1 VDRAPTGLLHL
12 LRSAEIAF
20 VAPAADA
27 LAETTTPARRPPA
40 RRLRLPFSGWH
51 LVLFPIAAI
60 MVVPLVWMIIL
71 SLETKSQASS
81 FPPVLFP
88 SGLHFHNYVA
98 TWNAVP
104 FGDFFLNSLAYSAAT
119 VAGNLLFCSL
129 AAYAFARLHFFGRD
143 VLFVVLLA
151 TLMVPYQVLLI
162 PTFLI
167 VKHIG
172 MVNSIG
178 GLIMPNLCS
187 AFGIFMLRQFF
198 RTLPI
203 ELEEAARI
211 DGTSRLGI
219 LFKIVLPLSLPALAT
234 LAIIQF
240 MWSWNDFL
248 WPLIIIDSA
257 TRAPLQ
263 LGLSTLQGQHAT
275 EWNLLMAGTVMS
287 QIPMLVAFLIAQR
300 WFIRSIAFTG
310 IK

>member
-1 VDRAPTGLLHL
+1 MSVQPAVSVPERFPRLPD
-12 LRSAEIAF
+12 
-20 VAPAADA
+20 APAG
-27 LAETTTPARRPPA
+27 RR
-40 RRLRLPFSGWH
+40 RGRLPFSGWH
-51 LVLFPIAAI
+51 LFLAPVAAI
-60 MVVPLVWMIIL
+60 MLVPLIWMLIV
-71 SLETKSQASS
+71 SLETRQQATS
-81 FPPVLFP
+81 FPPQLIP
-88 SGLHFHNYVA
+88 SSLQFGNYSA
-98 TWNAVP
+98 AWNAVP
-104 FGDFFLNSLAYSAAT
+104 FAHYFINSLLYSAAT

-129 AAYAFARLHFFGRD
+129 AAYAFARIRFFGRD

-151 TLMVPYQVLLI
+151 TLMVPFQVILI

-167 VKHIG
+167 VKQLG
-172 MVNSIG
+172 MVDSIG

-234 LAIIQF
+234 LGIIQF

-248 WPLIIIDSA
+248 WPLIIIQSQAHD
-257 TRAPLQ
+257 TLQ
-263 LGLSTLQGQHAT
+263 LGLSQLQGAHFTQ
-275 EWNLLMAGTVMS
+275 WNLLMAGTLMS
-287 QIPMLVAFLIAQR
+287 QIPMLGAFLLAQR
-300 WFIRSIAFTG
+300 WFIRSVAFTG

>member
-1 VDRAPTGLLHL
+1 M
-12 LRSAEIAF
+12 
-20 VAPAADA
+20 
-27 LAETTTPARRPPA
+27 
-40 RRLRLPFSGWH
+40 RLPFSPWD
-51 LVLFPIAAI
+51 LFLAPVAAV
-60 MVVPLVWMIIL
+60 MLVPLVWMVIV
-71 SLETKSQASS
+71 SLESAQQAHS
-81 FPPVLFP
+81 FPPVLIP
-88 SGLHFHNYVA
+88 SALHFGNYSA
-98 TWNAVP
+98 AWNSVP
-104 FGDFFLNSLAYSAAT
+104 FGDFFLNSAMYALAT

-129 AAYAFARLHFFGRD
+129 AAYAFARIRFFGSN
-143 VLFVVLLA
+143 VLFIVLLA

-167 VKHIG
+167 VKKLG
-172 MVNSIG
+172 LVDSVG
-178 GLIMPNLCS
+178 GLIVPNLCS

-219 LFKIVLPLSLPALAT
+219 LFKIVLPLSMPALAT
-234 LAIIQF
+234 LGIIQF

-248 WPLIIIDSA
+248 WPLIIIDSS
-257 TRAPLQ
+257 THAPLQ
-263 LGLSTLQGQHAT
+263 LGLSTLQGAHST

-287 QIPMLVAFLIAQR
+287 QIPMLVIFLLAQR

>member
-1 VDRAPTGLLHL
+1 MSSV
-12 LRSAEIAF
+12 S
-20 VAPAADA
+20 VAPERFPA
-27 LAETTTPARRPPA
+27 LPGPARRS
-40 RRLRLPFSGWH
+40 RRLRLPFSAWH
-51 LVLFPIAAI
+51 LLLAPVAAV
-60 MVVPLVWMIIL
+60 MLVPLVWMVIV
-71 SLETKSQASS
+71 SLETKTQAQS
-81 FPPVLFP
+81 FPPVLVP
-88 SGLHFHNYVA
+88 SSLHFNNYSDA
-98 TWNAVP
+98 WNTVP
-104 FGDFFLNSLAYSAAT
+104 FGDFFLNSALYSLAT

-129 AAYAFARLHFFGRD
+129 AAYAFARIRFFGSN

-151 TLMVPYQVLLI
+151 TLMVPFQVLLI

-167 VKHIG
+167 VKKLG
-172 MVNSIG
+172 MVDSVG

-219 LFKIVLPLSLPALAT
+219 LFKIVLPLSKPALAT

-257 TRAPLQ
+257 SHAPLQ
-263 LGLSTLQGQHAT
+263 LGLSTLQGAHAT

-287 QIPMLVAFLIAQR
+287 QIPMLVAFLFAQR
-300 WFIRSIAFTG
+300 WFVRSVAFTG

>member
-1 VDRAPTGLLHL
+1 MTSS
-12 LRSAEIAF
+12 SAATAERLITL
-20 VAPAADA
+20 DA
-27 LAETTTPARRPPA
+27 PPA
-40 RRLRLPFSGWH
+40 KPRRGLPFSPWH
-51 LVLFPIAAI
+51 LVLIPIAVI
-60 MVVPLVWMIIL
+60 MLIPLIWMLIL
-71 SLETKSQASS
+71 SLETSAESQS
-81 FPPVLFP
+81 FPLVVLP
-88 SGLHFHNYVA
+88 TGLHFHNYVDA
-98 TWNAVP
+98 WNSAP
-104 FGDFFLNSLAYSAAT
+104 FGDFFINSAVYSLAT

-129 AAYAFARLHFFGRD
+129 AAYAFARLKFFGRD

-167 VKHIG
+167 AKHLG
-172 MVNSIG
+172 LVDSVG

-248 WPLIIIDSA
+248 WPLIIIDTASH
-257 TRAPLQ
+257 APLQ
-263 LGLSTLQGQHAT
+263 LGLSTLQSAHRSHV
-275 EWNLLMAGTVMS
+275 NLVMAGTVMS
-287 QIPMLVAFLIAQR
+287 QIPMIALFLIAQR